1 MEGRDRGIDVL
12 FSHFKMLYY
21 NFAIGPLMIHH
32 IYLFNASALSYN
44 LEIFV
49 HIQIIGVACQVASV
63 ISDALQPYGTEPP
76 GSSVHGILQARI
88 LQWVV
93 ISFSRGSS
101 QPRDQT

>member
-1 MEGRDRGIDVL
+1 MEGRDRGIDFL

-63 ISDALQPYGTEPP
+63 ISDALQPYGT
-76 GSSVHGILQARI
+76 
-88 LQWVV
+88 
-93 ISFSRGSS
+93 
-101 QPRDQT
+101 